1 MKKNK
6 RHDPNKRH
14 DGRSLE
20 KKISVIVL
28 ISIIRV
34 GKQKNLI
41 NVTAFFNKRHID
53 FHKIR
58 GITLPVKSIND
69 VL

>member
-41 NVTAFFNKRHID
+41 NVIETFMRY
-53 FHKIR
+53 
-58 GITLPVKSIND
+58 GG
-69 VL
+69 